1 MNGHKTWECY
11 VLGLDP
17 QGVDA
22 FRITTFQ
29 MKADGTPDLN
39 SIAFTPT
46 QAEWNVPG
54 AQAVLKGAATLDGEW
69 QTVTEANK
77 AGFRFF
83 KVVVELP

>member
-1 MNGHKTWECY
+1 M
-11 VLGLDP
+11 
-17 QGVDA
+17 
-22 FRITTFQ
+22 
-29 MKADGTPDLN
+29 N